1 MAEECVIFH
10 NMKDKEIYDMDIR
23 YNKTRGSL
31 VIASIAD
38 IHMGKI
44 DPKTQYDILKEQF
57 LNVINELPKLD
68 IIAIAGD
75 LYDHKVM
82 ANSAAA
88 MYGSLLV
95 SDIVNIARVKRL
107 YRITYNWN

>member
-1 MAEECVIFH
+1 MIKSETNEEKIRKDLIMAEECVIFH
-10 NMKDKEIYDMDIR
+10 NMKDKEIYDMDLR

-57 LNVINELPKLD
+57 LNIINELPKLD
-68 IIAIAGD
+68 IIASSI
-75 LYDHKVM
+75 VIF
-82 ANSAAA
+82 
-88 MYGSLLV
+88 MYNFLSV
-95 SDIVNIARVKRL
+95 
-107 YRITYNWN
+107 